1 VIVEKNESKGNSV
14 WDIVKDIFLDT
25 IEGAVDEIIAKK
37 VIERLPN
44 YSAKTLMG
52 HAKFGYAF
60 EATKVKPIPGVKGLK
75 SFSKV
80 AGPVAVMVYGYEVYQ
95 DIKKYDGWDAVKAI
109 TVTTVATAVTFL
121 AGFILAQA
129 ALPVVATL
137 IVSAAVGIAIGFFAD
152 WVKKK
157 WIGY

>member
-1 VIVEKNESKGNSV
+1 MGMQNLVM
-14 WDIVKDIFLDT
+14 LLRQQ
-25 IEGAVDEIIAKK
+25 
-37 VIERLPN
+37 RLT
-44 YSAKTLMG
+44 YTW
-52 HAKFGYAF
+52 
-60 EATKVKPIPGVKGLK
+60 VKGLK